1 MVKAL
6 TKADLI
12 ACLREQDAS
21 LTGTVA
27 TQLTDAFF
35 GEIIFALENDDTVK
49 FSGLGSFR
57 VRKKKA
63 RPGRNPKT
71 GVDTT
76 IPSRNVVL
84 FQASQKLKAKLK
96 NPKDK

>member
-1 MVKAL
+1 MTKVL
-6 TKADLI
+6 TKAELI
-12 ACLREQDAS
+12 ACLREQDSS

-35 GEIIFALENDDTVK
+35 AEIIFALANGDEVK

-76 IPSRNVVL
+76 ISSRNVVL

-96 NPKDK
+96 DIR

>member
-1 MVKAL
+1 MTKVL

-12 ACLREQDAS
+12 SCLREQDAS
-21 LTGTVA
+21 LTGKTA

-35 GEIIFALENDDTVK
+35 AEIVLVLEKGDSVK
-49 FSGLGSFR
+49 FAGLGSFR
-57 VRKKKA
+57 IRKKKA

-71 GVDTT
+71 GVDAT
-76 IPSRNVVL
+76 ISPRNVVL

-96 NPKDK
+96 KVKE